1 MKKVRK
7 FKVGKFLL
15 FLLLLIIILIL
26 IILGIYKYQTSAVSS
41 NTDPKIITVEEGD
54 NYFSIAS
61 KLKEKKL
68 IRSETF
74 YKIYLKFANPNSL
87 ITGDYELNEAMS
99 VQEIVKVL
107 SDEDSGKTNTIKLT
121 FREGLNITQMA
132 KIVEEKTDITADEFI
147 NKLSDQTFLQSL
159 QQDYWFIT
167 NEIYNSEIY
176 YPLEGYLYPDTYHF
190 EPSELDIETIVKK
203 ILDNTESK
211 LEPYKEQLQNGSYNV
226 HQILTLASIVELE
239 AVSDSDRA
247 MVAGVLYNRLN
258 DNWSLGCDATTYYAA
273 KKSMTERLTQS
284 DLTACNGYN
293 TRCTSMTGLPVGPI
307 DNPSISS
314 INAALNPTESDYYYF
329 VADTNKKVYFTK
341 NATEHDR
348 IISKLKDEGIWAA

>member
-15 FLLLLIIILIL
+15 FLLLLIIIIVLIA
-26 IILGIYKYQTSAVSS
+26 IGIYKYEIGAVSS
-41 NTDPKIITVEEGD
+41 NTDSKIITIDEGD
-54 NYFSIAS
+54 NYISIAS
-61 KLKEKKL
+61 KLKEQNL

-74 YKIYLKFANPNSL
+74 YRLYLRFANPSTL
-87 ITGDYELNEAMS
+87 MSGDYELNEAMS
-99 VQEIVKVL
+99 VPEIIKVL
-107 SDEDSGKTNTIKLT
+107 SDENSRDSTIKIT
-121 FREGLNITQMA
+121 FREGLNITQIA
-132 KIVEEKTDITADEFI
+132 KIVEEKTDITAEEFI
-147 NKLSDQTFLQSL
+147 NKLADTSYLQSL
-159 QQDYWFIT
+159 KQDYWFIT
-167 NEIYNSEIY
+167 DEIYNKEIY

-190 EPSELDIETIVKK
+190 EKSELNIDDIVRK
-203 ILDNTESK
+203 ILDNTETK
-211 LEPYKEQLQNGSYNV
+211 LAPYKDKLQNGTYTT

-247 MVAGVLYNRLN
+247 LVAGVLYNRLN

-314 INAALNPTESDYYYF
+314 IKAALNPTENDYYYF
-329 VADTNKKVYFTK
+329 VADTDKKVYFTK

-348 IISKLKDEGIWAA
+348 IISKLRDEGKWAA

>member
-15 FLLLLIIILIL
+15 FLLLLIIVLILIL
-26 IILGIYKYQTSAVSS
+26 LGIYKYQTSAVSS
-41 NTDPKIITVEEGD
+41 NTDPKTITVDEGD

-61 KLKEKKL
+61 KLKEKNL

-74 YKIYLKFANPNSL
+74 YKLYLKLAKPDSL

-99 VQEIVKVL
+99 VREIVKVL
-107 SDEDSGKTNTIKLT
+107 SDKDGGKNNTIKLT
-121 FREGLNITQMA
+121 FREGLNITQIA

-147 NKLSDQTFLQSL
+147 NKIADKTFLQSL

-167 NEIYNSEIY
+167 DDIYNTEIY

-190 EPSELDIETIVKK
+190 EPSELDIETIVRK
-203 ILDNTESK
+203 ILDNTKVK
-211 LEPYKEQLQNGSYNV
+211 LEPYKNQLQNGSYSI

-247 MVAGVLYNRLN
+247 MVAGVFYNRLN
-258 DNWSLGCDATTYYAA
+258 NNWSLGSDVTTYYAS
-273 KKSMTERLTQS
+273 KKAMTESLTQS

-293 TRCTSMTGLPVGPI
+293 TRCTSMIGLPVGPI

>member
-7 FKVGKFLL
+7 FKLGKFLL
-15 FLLLLIIILIL
+15 FLLLFIIVLLLIV
-26 IILGIYKYQTSAVSS
+26 LGVYKYQTSAVSS
-41 NTDPKIITVEEGD
+41 NTDPKTITIAEGD

-61 KLKEKKL
+61 KLKEQNL

-74 YKIYLKFANPNSL
+74 YKIYLKFAQPDSL
-87 ITGDYELNEAMS
+87 VTGDYELNEAMS
-99 VQEIVKVL
+99 VPEIIKVL
-107 SDEDSGKTNTIKLT
+107 GDKNSKKDSTIKLT
-121 FREGLNITQMA
+121 FREGLNLTQMA
-132 KIVEEKTDITADEFI
+132 KIVEEKTDIKAEEFI
-147 NKLSDQTFLQSL
+147 NKLADKTYLESL
-159 QQDYWFIT
+159 KQDYWFIT
-167 NEIYNSEIY
+167 DEIYNSEIY

-190 EPSELDIETIVKK
+190 EPAEINVDTIVRK

-211 LEPYKEQLQNGSYNV
+211 LEEYKETLQNSEYSV

-239 AVSDSDRA
+239 AVSDTDRA

-258 DNWSLGCDATTYYAA
+258 DGWSLGCDATTYYAA
-273 KKSMTERLTQS
+273 KKPMTERLTQS

-293 TRCTSMTGLPVGPI
+293 TRCTSLIGLPVGPI

-314 INAALNPTESDYYYF
+314 IKAALEPTENDYYYF
-329 VADTNKKVYFTK
+329 VADTNKEVYFTK

-348 IISKLKDEGIWAA
+348 IIAKLKDEGKWAA

>member
-15 FLLLLIIILIL
+15 FLLLLIIVLILIL
-26 IILGIYKYQTSAVSS
+26 LGIYKYQTSAVSS
-41 NTDPKIITVEEGD
+41 NTDPKTITVDEGD

-61 KLKEKKL
+61 KLKEKNL

-74 YKIYLKFANPNSL
+74 YKLYLKLAKPDSL

-99 VQEIVKVL
+99 VREIVKVL
-107 SDEDSGKTNTIKLT
+107 SDKDGGKNNTIKLT

-132 KIVEEKTDITADEFI
+132 KIVEEKTDITANEFI
-147 NKLSDQTFLQSL
+147 NKIADKTFLQSL

-167 NEIYNSEIY
+167 DDIYNTEIY

-190 EPSELDIETIVKK
+190 EPSELDIETIVRK
-203 ILDNTESK
+203 ILDNTKVK
-211 LEPYKEQLQNGSYNV
+211 LEPYKNQLQNGSYSI

-239 AVSDSDRA
+239 SVSDSDRA
-247 MVAGVLYNRLN
+247 MVAGVFYNRLN
-258 DNWSLGCDATTYYAA
+258 NNWSLGSDVTTYYAS
-273 KKSMTERLTQS
+273 KKAMTESLTQS

-293 TRCTSMTGLPVGPI
+293 TRCTSMIGLPVGPI

>member
-15 FLLLLIIILIL
+15 FLLLLIIILVL
-26 IILGIYKYQTSAVSS
+26 IALGIYKYETSAVSS
-41 NTDPKIITVEEGD
+41 NTDPKIITVDEGD
-54 NYFSIAS
+54 NYISIAS
-61 KLKEKKL
+61 KLKEQNL

-74 YKIYLKFANPNSL
+74 YRLYLRFANPGTLMS
-87 ITGDYELNEAMS
+87 GDYELNEAMS
-99 VQEIVKVL
+99 VPEIIKVL
-107 SDEDSGKTNTIKLT
+107 SDEDSRDSTIKIT
-121 FREGLNITQMA
+121 FREGLNITQIA
-132 KIVEEKTDITADEFI
+132 KIVEEKTDITAEEFI
-147 NKLSDQTFLQSL
+147 NKLADTSYLQSL
-159 QQDYWFIT
+159 QQDYWFLT
-167 NEIYNSEIY
+167 DEIYNSEIY

-190 EPSELDIETIVKK
+190 EKSELNIDDIVRK
-203 ILDNTESK
+203 ILDNTGAK
-211 LEPYKEQLQNGSYNV
+211 LEPYKEQLQSGTYTT

-247 MVAGVLYNRLN
+247 TVAGVLYNRLN

-273 KKSMTERLTQS
+273 KKSMTESLTQS

-314 INAALNPTESDYYYF
+314 IEAALNPTESDYYYF
-329 VADTNKKVYFTK
+329 VADTDKKVYFTK

-348 IISKLKDEGIWAA
+348 IIAQLRDEGKWAA

>member
-15 FLLLLIIILIL
+15 FLLLLIIILVL
-26 IILGIYKYQTSAVSS
+26 IALGIYKYETSAVSS
-41 NTDPKIITVEEGD
+41 NTDPKIITVDEGD
-54 NYFSIAS
+54 NYISIAS
-61 KLKEKKL
+61 KLKEQNL

-74 YKIYLKFANPNSL
+74 YRLYLRFANPGTLMS
-87 ITGDYELNEAMS
+87 GDYELNEAMS
-99 VQEIVKVL
+99 VPEIIKVL
-107 SDEDSGKTNTIKLT
+107 SDENSRDSTVKIT

-132 KIVEEKTDITADEFI
+132 KIVEEKTDITAEEFI
-147 NKLSDQTFLQSL
+147 NKLADTSYLQSL
-159 QQDYWFIT
+159 QQGYWFLT
-167 NEIYNSEIY
+167 DEIYNGEIY

-190 EPSELDIETIVKK
+190 EKSELNIDDIVRK
-203 ILDNTESK
+203 ILDNTEAK
-211 LEPYKEQLQNGSYNV
+211 LEPYKEQLQSGTYTT

-247 MVAGVLYNRLN
+247 TVAGVLYNRLN

-273 KKSMTERLTQS
+273 KKSMTESLTQS

-293 TRCTSMTGLPVGPI
+293 TRCTS
-307 DNPSISS
+307 ISS
-314 INAALNPTESDYYYF
+314 IEAALNPTESDYYYF
-329 VADTNKKVYFTK
+329 VADTDKKVYFTK

-348 IISKLKDEGIWAA
+348 IIAQLRDEGKWAA

>member
-15 FLLLLIIILIL
+15 FLLLLIIILVL
-26 IILGIYKYQTSAVSS
+26 IALGIYKYETSAVSS
-41 NTDPKIITVEEGD
+41 NTDPKIITVDEGD
-54 NYFSIAS
+54 NYISIAS
-61 KLKEKKL
+61 KLKEQNL

-74 YKIYLKFANPNSL
+74 YRLYLRFANPGTLMS
-87 ITGDYELNEAMS
+87 GDYELNEAMS
-99 VQEIVKVL
+99 VPEIIKVL
-107 SDEDSGKTNTIKLT
+107 SDENSRDSTVKIT
-121 FREGLNITQMA
+121 FREGLNITQIA
-132 KIVEEKTDITADEFI
+132 KIVEEKTDITAEEFI
-147 NKLSDQTFLQSL
+147 NKLADTSYLQSL
-159 QQDYWFIT
+159 QQDYWFLT
-167 NEIYNSEIY
+167 DEIYNSEIY

-190 EPSELDIETIVKK
+190 EKSELNIDDIVRK
-203 ILDNTESK
+203 ILDNTEAK
-211 LEPYKEQLQNGSYNV
+211 LEPYKDKLQNGTYTT

-247 MVAGVLYNRLN
+247 TVAGVLYNRLN

-273 KKSMTERLTQS
+273 KKSMTESLTQS

-314 INAALNPTESDYYYF
+314 IKAALNPTESDYYYF
-329 VADTNKKVYFTK
+329 VADTDKKVYFTK

-348 IISKLKDEGIWAA
+348 IIAQLRDEGKWAA

>member
-15 FLLLLIIILIL
+15 FLLLLIIVLILIL
-26 IILGIYKYQTSAVSS
+26 LGIYKYQTSAVSS
-41 NTDPKIITVEEGD
+41 NTDPKTITVDEGD

-61 KLKEKKL
+61 KLKEKNL

-74 YKIYLKFANPNSL
+74 YKLYLKLAKPDSL

-99 VQEIVKVL
+99 VREIVKVL
-107 SDEDSGKTNTIKLT
+107 SDKDGGKNNTIKLT

-147 NKLSDQTFLQSL
+147 NKIADKTFLQSL

-167 NEIYNSEIY
+167 DDIYNTEIY

-190 EPSELDIETIVKK
+190 EPSELDIETIVRK
-203 ILDNTESK
+203 ILDNTKVK
-211 LEPYKEQLQNGSYNV
+211 LEPYKNQLQNGSYSI

-239 AVSDSDRA
+239 SVSDSDRA
-247 MVAGVLYNRLN
+247 MVAGVFYNRLN
-258 DNWSLGCDATTYYAA
+258 NNWSLGSDVTTYYAS
-273 KKSMTERLTQS
+273 KKAMTESLTQS

-293 TRCTSMTGLPVGPI
+293 TRCTSMIGLPVGPI

>member
-15 FLLLLIIILIL
+15 FLLLLIIVLILIL
-26 IILGIYKYQTSAVSS
+26 LGIYKYQTSAVSS
-41 NTDPKIITVEEGD
+41 NTDPKTITVDEGD

-61 KLKEKKL
+61 KLKEKNL

-74 YKIYLKFANPNSL
+74 YKLYLKLAKPDSL

-99 VQEIVKVL
+99 VREIVKVL
-107 SDEDSGKTNTIKLT
+107 SDKDGGKNNTIKLT

-147 NKLSDQTFLQSL
+147 NKIADKTFLQSL

-167 NEIYNSEIY
+167 DDIYNTEIY

-190 EPSELDIETIVKK
+190 EPSELDIETIVRK
-203 ILDNTESK
+203 ILDNTKVK
-211 LEPYKEQLQNGSYNV
+211 LEPYKNQLQNGSYSI

-247 MVAGVLYNRLN
+247 MVAGVFYNRLN
-258 DNWSLGCDATTYYAA
+258 NNWSLGSDVTTYYAS
-273 KKSMTERLTQS
+273 KKAMTESLTQS

-293 TRCTSMTGLPVGPI
+293 TRCTSMIGLPVGPI

>member
-15 FLLLLIIILIL
+15 FLLLLIIILVL
-26 IILGIYKYQTSAVSS
+26 IALGIYKYETSAVSS
-41 NTDPKIITVEEGD
+41 NTDPKIITVDEGD
-54 NYFSIAS
+54 NYISIAS
-61 KLKEKKL
+61 KLKEQNL

-74 YKIYLKFANPNSL
+74 YRLYLRFANPGTLMS
-87 ITGDYELNEAMS
+87 GDYELNEAMS
-99 VQEIVKVL
+99 VPEIIKVL
-107 SDEDSGKTNTIKLT
+107 SDENSRDSTVKIT
-121 FREGLNITQMA
+121 FREGLNITQIA
-132 KIVEEKTDITADEFI
+132 KIVEEKTDITAEEFI
-147 NKLSDQTFLQSL
+147 NKLADTSYLQSL
-159 QQDYWFIT
+159 QQDYWFLT
-167 NEIYNSEIY
+167 DEIYNSEIY

-190 EPSELDIETIVKK
+190 EKSELNIDDIVRK
-203 ILDNTESK
+203 ILDNTEAK
-211 LEPYKEQLQNGSYNV
+211 LEPYKDKLQNGTYTT

-247 MVAGVLYNRLN
+247 TVAGVLYNRLN

-273 KKSMTERLTQS
+273 KKSMTESLTQS

-314 INAALNPTESDYYYF
+314 IEAALNPTESDYYYF
-329 VADTNKKVYFTK
+329 VADTDKKVYFTK

-348 IISKLKDEGIWAA
+348 IIAKLRDEGKWAA

>member
-26 IILGIYKYQTSAVSS
+26 IILGIYKFQTSAVSS

-54 NYFSIAS
+54 NYFSLAS
-61 KLKEKKL
+61 KLKEQNL

-74 YKIYLKFANPNSL
+74 YKIYLRFAKPDSL

-99 VQEIVKVL
+99 VPEIVKVL
-107 SDEDSGKTNTIKLT
+107 SDENSGKTNTVKLT

-147 NKLSDQTFLQSL
+147 NKLADKTFLQSL

-167 NEIYNSEIY
+167 DDIYNSEIY

-190 EPSELDIETIVKK
+190 EPSELDVETIIRK

-211 LEPYKEQLQNGSYNV
+211 LEPYKEQLKNSTYNV

-258 DNWSLGCDATTYYAA
+258 EGWSLGCDATTYYAA
-273 KKSMTERLTQS
+273 KKSMNERLTQS

-314 INAALNPTESDYYYF
+314 IKAALEPTENDYYYF

-341 NATEHDR
+341 DAAEHDR
-348 IISKLKDEGIWAA
+348 IIAKLKDEGIWAA

>member
-15 FLLLLIIILIL
+15 FLLLLIIVLILIL
-26 IILGIYKYQTSAVSS
+26 LGIYKYQTSAVSS
-41 NTDPKIITVEEGD
+41 NTDPKTITVDEGD

-61 KLKEKKL
+61 KLKEKNL

-74 YKIYLKFANPNSL
+74 YKLYLKLAKPDSL

-99 VQEIVKVL
+99 VREIVKVL
-107 SDEDSGKTNTIKLT
+107 SDKDGGKNNTIKLT

-147 NKLSDQTFLQSL
+147 NKIADKTFLQSL

-167 NEIYNSEIY
+167 DDIYNTEIY

-190 EPSELDIETIVKK
+190 EPSELDIETIVRK
-203 ILDNTESK
+203 ILDNTKVK
-211 LEPYKEQLQNGSYNV
+211 LEPYKNQLQNGSYSI

-239 AVSDSDRA
+239 SVSDSDRA
-247 MVAGVLYNRLN
+247 MVAGVFYNRLN
-258 DNWSLGCDATTYYAA
+258 NNWSLGSDVTTYYAS
-273 KKSMTERLTQS
+273 KKAMTESLTQS

-293 TRCTSMTGLPVGPI
+293 TRCTSMIGLPVGPI

-329 VADTNKKVYFTK
+329 VADTNKKVYYTK

>member
-61 KLKEKKL
+61 KLKEKNL

-74 YKIYLKFANPNSL
+74 YKIYLKFANLNSL

-247 MVAGVLYNRLN
+247 MVAGVFYNRLN
-258 DNWSLGCDATTYYAA
+258 NNWSLGSDVTTYYAS
-273 KKSMTERLTQS
+273 KKSMTESLTQS

-293 TRCTSMTGLPVGPI
+293 TRCTSMIGLPVGPI

-314 INAALNPTESDYYYF
+314 INAALEPTESDYYYF

>member
-15 FLLLLIIILIL
+15 FLLLLIIVLILIL
-26 IILGIYKYQTSAVSS
+26 LGIYKYQTSAVSS
-41 NTDPKIITVEEGD
+41 NTDPKTITVDEGD

-61 KLKEKKL
+61 KLKEKNL
-68 IRSETF
+68 IRSEAF
-74 YKIYLKFANPNSL
+74 YKLYLKLAKPDSL

-99 VQEIVKVL
+99 VREIVKVL
-107 SDEDSGKTNTIKLT
+107 SDKDGGKNNTIKLT

-147 NKLSDQTFLQSL
+147 NKIADKTFLQSL

-167 NEIYNSEIY
+167 DDIYNTEIY

-190 EPSELDIETIVKK
+190 EPSELDIETIVRK
-203 ILDNTESK
+203 ILDNTKVK
-211 LEPYKEQLQNGSYNV
+211 LEPYKNQLQNGSYSI

-247 MVAGVLYNRLN
+247 MVAGVFYNRLN
-258 DNWSLGCDATTYYAA
+258 NNWSLGSDVTTYYAS
-273 KKSMTERLTQS
+273 KKAMTESLTQS

-293 TRCTSMTGLPVGPI
+293 TRCTSMIGLPVGPI

>member
-7 FKVGKFLL
+7 FKLGKFLL
-15 FLLLLIIILIL
+15 FLLLLIIVLVLIA
-26 IILGIYKYQTSAVSS
+26 LGIYKYETSAVSS
-41 NTDPKIITVEEGD
+41 NTDSKTITIDEGD

-61 KLKEKKL
+61 KLKGQNL

-74 YKIYLKFANPNSL
+74 YKIYLKFAKPDSL
-87 ITGDYELNEAMS
+87 VTGDYELNEAMS
-99 VQEIVKVL
+99 VPEIVKIL
-107 SDEDSGKTNTIKLT
+107 SDKDSKKDSTIKLT
-121 FREGLNITQMA
+121 FREGLNLTQMA
-132 KIVEEKTDITADEFI
+132 KIVEEKTDIKAEDFI
-147 NKLSDQTFLQSL
+147 NKLADKTYLESL
-159 QQDYWFIT
+159 KQDYWFIT
-167 NEIYNSEIY
+167 DEIYNSEIY

-190 EPSELDIETIVKK
+190 EPNELDIDTIVRK

-211 LEPYKEQLQNGSYNV
+211 LDEYKEQLQGSEYSV

-258 DNWSLGCDATTYYAA
+258 DGWSLGCDATTYYAA

-293 TRCTSMTGLPVGPI
+293 TRCTSLIGLPVGPI

-314 INAALNPTESDYYYF
+314 IKAALKPTESDYYYF
-329 VADTNKKVYFTK
+329 VADTNKQVYFTK

-348 IISKLKDEGIWAA
+348 IIAKLKDEGKWAA

>member
-15 FLLLLIIILIL
+15 FLLLLIIILVL
-26 IILGIYKYQTSAVSS
+26 IALGIYKYETSAVSS
-41 NTDPKIITVEEGD
+41 NTDPKTITVDEGD
-54 NYFSIAS
+54 NYISIAS
-61 KLKEKKL
+61 KLKKQNL

-74 YKIYLKFANPNSL
+74 YRLYLRFANPGTLMS
-87 ITGDYELNEAMS
+87 GDYELNEAMS
-99 VQEIVKVL
+99 VPEIIKVL
-107 SDEDSGKTNTIKLT
+107 SDENSRDSTLKIT
-121 FREGLNITQMA
+121 FREGLNITQIA
-132 KIVEEKTDITADEFI
+132 KIVEEKTDITAEEFI
-147 NKLSDQTFLQSL
+147 NKLADKSYLQSL
-159 QQDYWFIT
+159 QQDYWFLT
-167 NEIYNSEIY
+167 DDIYNSEIY

-190 EPSELDIETIVKK
+190 EKSELNIDDIVRK
-203 ILDNTESK
+203 ILDNTEAK
-211 LEPYKEQLQNGSYNV
+211 LEPYKDELQNGTYSV

-258 DNWSLGCDATTYYAA
+258 NNWSLGCDATTYYAA
-273 KKSMTERLTQS
+273 KKSMTESLTQS

-314 INAALNPTESDYYYF
+314 IKAALNPTESDYYYF
-329 VADTNKKVYFTK
+329 VADTDKKVYFTK
-341 NATEHDR
+341 NASEHDK
-348 IISKLKDEGIWAA
+348 IIAKLRDEGKWAA

>member
-15 FLLLLIIILIL
+15 FLLLLIIVLILIL
-26 IILGIYKYQTSAVSS
+26 LGIYKYQTSAVSS
-41 NTDPKIITVEEGD
+41 NTDPKTITVDEGD

-61 KLKEKKL
+61 KLKEKNL

-74 YKIYLKFANPNSL
+74 YKLYLKLAKPDSL

-99 VQEIVKVL
+99 VREIVKVL
-107 SDEDSGKTNTIKLT
+107 SDKDGGKNNTIKLT

-147 NKLSDQTFLQSL
+147 NKIADKTFLQSL
-159 QQDYWFIT
+159 QKDYWFIT
-167 NEIYNSEIY
+167 DDIYNTEIY

-190 EPSELDIETIVKK
+190 EPSELDIETIVRK
-203 ILDNTESK
+203 ILDNTKVK
-211 LEPYKEQLQNGSYNV
+211 LEPYKNQLQNGSYSI

-247 MVAGVLYNRLN
+247 MVAGVFYNRLN
-258 DNWSLGCDATTYYAA
+258 NNWSLGSDVTTYYAS
-273 KKSMTERLTQS
+273 KKAMTESLTQS

-293 TRCTSMTGLPVGPI
+293 TRCTSMIGLPVGPI

-314 INAALNPTESDYYYF
+314 INATLNPTESDYYYF

>member
-15 FLLLLIIILIL
+15 FLLLLIIVLILIL
-26 IILGIYKYQTSAVSS
+26 LGIYKYQTSAVSS
-41 NTDPKIITVEEGD
+41 NTDPKTITVDEGD

-61 KLKEKKL
+61 KLKEKNL

-74 YKIYLKFANPNSL
+74 YKLYLKLAKPDSL

-99 VQEIVKVL
+99 VREIVKVL
-107 SDEDSGKTNTIKLT
+107 SDKDGGKNNTIKLT

-147 NKLSDQTFLQSL
+147 NKIADKTFLQSL

-167 NEIYNSEIY
+167 DDIYNTEIY

-190 EPSELDIETIVKK
+190 EPSELDIETIVRK
-203 ILDNTESK
+203 ILDNTKVK
-211 LEPYKEQLQNGSYNV
+211 LEPYKNQLQNGSYSI

-239 AVSDSDRA
+239 SVSDSDRA
-247 MVAGVLYNRLN
+247 MVAGVFYNRLN
-258 DNWSLGCDATTYYAA
+258 NNWSLGSDVTTYYAS
-273 KKSMTERLTQS
+273 KKAMTESLTQS

-293 TRCTSMTGLPVGPI
+293 TRCTSMIGLPVGPI
-307 DNPSISS
+307 
-314 INAALNPTESDYYYF
+314 ESKY
-329 VADTNKKVYFTK
+329 
-341 NATEHDR
+341 
-348 IISKLKDEGIWAA
+348 

>member
-15 FLLLLIIILIL
+15 FLLLLIIILVL
-26 IILGIYKYQTSAVSS
+26 IALGIYKYETSAVSS
-41 NTDPKIITVEEGD
+41 NTDPKIITVDEGD
-54 NYFSIAS
+54 NYISIAS
-61 KLKEKKL
+61 KLKEQNL

-74 YKIYLKFANPNSL
+74 YRLYLRFANPGTLMS
-87 ITGDYELNEAMS
+87 GDYELNEAMS
-99 VQEIVKVL
+99 VPEIIKVL
-107 SDEDSGKTNTIKLT
+107 SDENSRDSTVKIT
-121 FREGLNITQMA
+121 FREGLNITQIA
-132 KIVEEKTDITADEFI
+132 KIVEEKTDITAEEFI
-147 NKLSDQTFLQSL
+147 NKLADTSYLQSL
-159 QQDYWFIT
+159 QQDYWFLT
-167 NEIYNSEIY
+167 DEIYNSEIY

-190 EPSELDIETIVKK
+190 EKSELNIDDIVRK
-203 ILDNTESK
+203 ILDNTEAK
-211 LEPYKEQLQNGSYNV
+211 LEPYKDKLQNGTYTT

-247 MVAGVLYNRLN
+247 TVAGVLYNRLN

-273 KKSMTERLTQS
+273 KKSMTESLTQS

-314 INAALNPTESDYYYF
+314 IEAALNPTESDYYYF
-329 VADTNKKVYFTK
+329 VADTDKKVYFTK

-348 IISKLKDEGIWAA
+348 IIAQLRDEGKWAA

>member
-15 FLLLLIIILIL
+15 FLLLLIIILVL
-26 IILGIYKYQTSAVSS
+26 IALGIYKYETSAVSS
-41 NTDPKIITVEEGD
+41 NTDPKIITVDEGD
-54 NYFSIAS
+54 NYISIAS
-61 KLKEKKL
+61 KLKEQNL

-74 YKIYLKFANPNSL
+74 YRLYLRFANPGTLMS
-87 ITGDYELNEAMS
+87 GDYELNEAMS
-99 VQEIVKVL
+99 VPEIIKVL
-107 SDEDSGKTNTIKLT
+107 SDENSRDSTVKIT
-121 FREGLNITQMA
+121 FREGLNITQIA
-132 KIVEEKTDITADEFI
+132 KIVEEKTDITAEEFI
-147 NKLSDQTFLQSL
+147 NKLADTSYLQSL
-159 QQDYWFIT
+159 QQDYWFLT
-167 NEIYNSEIY
+167 DEIYNSEIY

-190 EPSELDIETIVKK
+190 EKSELNIDDIVRK
-203 ILDNTESK
+203 ILDNTGAK
-211 LEPYKEQLQNGSYNV
+211 LEPYKEQLQSGTYTT

-247 MVAGVLYNRLN
+247 TVAGVLYNRLN

-273 KKSMTERLTQS
+273 KKSMTESLTQS

-314 INAALNPTESDYYYF
+314 IEAALNPTESDYYYF
-329 VADTNKKVYFTK
+329 VADTDKKVYFTK

-348 IISKLKDEGIWAA
+348 IIAQLRDEGKWAA

>member
-15 FLLLLIIILIL
+15 FLLLLIIVLIL
-26 IILGIYKYQTSAVSS
+26 IAIGIYKYETSPVSN
-41 NTDPKIITVEEGD
+41 NTDPKIITVDEGD
-54 NYFSIAS
+54 NYFTIAS
-61 KLKEKKL
+61 KLKEQNL

-74 YKIYLKFANPNSL
+74 YKIYLKFASPSSL
-87 ITGDYELNEAMS
+87 LNGDYELNEAMS
-99 VQEIVKVL
+99 VRDIVKVL
-107 SDEDSGKTNTIKLT
+107 SDKDSSKNSTIKLT

-132 KIVEEKTDITADEFI
+132 KIVEEKTNIKSSEFI
-147 NKLSDQTFLQSL
+147 NKIADKTYLEELQN
-159 QQDYWFIT
+159 DYWFLT
-167 NEIYNSEIY
+167 DDIYNSEIY

-190 EPSELDIETIVKK
+190 LPSEIDIDTIIRK
-203 ILDNTESK
+203 ILDNTEEK
-211 LEPYKEQLQNGSYNV
+211 LNPYKNQLQNGTYKV

-258 DNWSLGCDATTYYAA
+258 DGWSLGCDATTYYAA

-293 TRCTSMTGLPVGPI
+293 TRCTSMIGLPVGPI

-314 INAALNPTESDYYYF
+314 IKAALEPTKNDYYYF

-341 NATEHDR
+341 NANEHDQ
-348 IISKLKDEGIWAA
+348 IIAELKDEGIWAA

>member
-15 FLLLLIIILIL
+15 FLLLLIIILVL
-26 IILGIYKYQTSAVSS
+26 IALGIYKYETSAVSS
-41 NTDPKIITVEEGD
+41 NTDPKIITVDEGD
-54 NYFSIAS
+54 NYISIAS
-61 KLKEKKL
+61 KLKEQNL

-74 YKIYLKFANPNSL
+74 YRLYLRFANPGTLMS
-87 ITGDYELNEAMS
+87 GDYELNEAMS
-99 VQEIVKVL
+99 VPEIIKVL
-107 SDEDSGKTNTIKLT
+107 SDENSRDSTVKIT
-121 FREGLNITQMA
+121 FREGLNITQIA
-132 KIVEEKTDITADEFI
+132 KIVEEKTDITAEEFI
-147 NKLSDQTFLQSL
+147 NKLADTSYLQSL
-159 QQDYWFIT
+159 QQDYWFLT
-167 NEIYNSEIY
+167 DEIYNSEIY

-190 EPSELDIETIVKK
+190 EKSELNIDDIVRK
-203 ILDNTESK
+203 ILDNTEAK
-211 LEPYKEQLQNGSYNV
+211 LEPYKEQLQSGTYTT

-247 MVAGVLYNRLN
+247 TVAGVLYNRLN

-273 KKSMTERLTQS
+273 KKSMTESLTQS

-314 INAALNPTESDYYYF
+314 IKAALNPTESDYYYF
-329 VADTNKKVYFTK
+329 VADTDKKVYFTK

-348 IISKLKDEGIWAA
+348 IIAQLRDEGKWAA